1 MSATGGALGGLRV
14 IDLTQALSGPF
25 CTSIL
30 ADYGADVVKVE
41 PPRGDMIRY
50 VGPFAEDATE
60 KDFGNVFQN
69 ANRNKRSIV
78 LDLKSPE
85 GREVLLDLVRD
96 ADALVEN
103 FSAGVMDRFG
113 LSYESLA
120 EINPRLVY
128 TSIRGFGDSR
138 GGASPYAHWPAFD
151 VVAQAMGGIMSINGP
166 DQDSRVRVGSGIGD
180 TVPGLYAALGTVMAL
195 LSAQRS
201 GQGQYVDTAMV
212 DGVLAVSEI
221 VVNVFDAIGTVPTP
235 MGNTL
240 QGFAPFDV
248 VPAQDGS
255 IALGAPHRPQ
265 WIKLCTIMGRPELI
279 DDPRFSTDDGRWR
292 NRDEV
297 YAIVNA
303 WTAQHT
309 KAELVELLGGKVPLG
324 PILDAEDIFEDPHFQ
339 ARNMLPEVE
348 NPRTGRTSRV
358 TGPVAKLSRTP
369 GEVRH
374 RAPLL
379 GEHGAEVLRELG
391 YTNDRIDALV
401 ESKATRL
408 FTQPATS

>member
-1 MSATGGALGGLRV
+1 MSATGGALAGLRV

-41 PPRGDMIRY
+41 PPHGDMIRY
-50 VGPFAEDATE
+50 VGPFAEDVTE
-60 KDFGNVFQN
+60 RDFGNVFQN

-78 LDLKSPE
+78 LDLKSAE

-103 FSAGVMDRFG
+103 FSTGVMERFG
-113 LSYESLA
+113 LSYEALS

-166 DQDSRVRVGSGIGD
+166 DADTRVRVGSGIGD
-180 TVPGLYAALGTVMAL
+180 TVPGLYAALGTVIAL

-221 VVNVFDAIGTVPTP
+221 VVNVFDAVGKAPSP

-248 VPAQDGS
+248 VPARDGV

-265 WIKLCTIMGRPELI
+265 WVKLCTIMDRTDLI

-324 PILDAEDIFEDPHFQ
+324 PILDAEEIFEDPHFQ
-339 ARNMLPEVE
+339 VRGMLPEVE

-369 GEVRH
+369 GQVRH

-379 GEHGAEVLRELG
+379 GEHGTEVLRELG
-391 YTNDRIDALV
+391 YTSDRIDALV
-401 ESKATRL
+401 DSKATRL
-408 FTQPATS
+408 YTQPVTS